1 MNDTNF
7 SLKDMIIEVRNDQK
21 LSREAHIKMD
31 STLESIELQLKKLIA
46 VCEDHEVRI
55 QKQEGFQGK
64 AMMVFGVAV
73 FIMTTIANKVLANIN
88 L

>member
-1 MNDTNF
+1 MNNTNF
-7 SLKDMIIEVRNDQK
+7 SLKDMIIEVRNEQK
-21 LSREAHIKMD
+21 ISNDAHIKMAT
-31 STLESIELQLKKLIA
+31 TLESIEIQMKKLIV
-46 VCEDHEVRI
+46 VCEDHEQRL

-73 FIMTTIANKVLANIN
+73 FIMTTIANKVLASVN